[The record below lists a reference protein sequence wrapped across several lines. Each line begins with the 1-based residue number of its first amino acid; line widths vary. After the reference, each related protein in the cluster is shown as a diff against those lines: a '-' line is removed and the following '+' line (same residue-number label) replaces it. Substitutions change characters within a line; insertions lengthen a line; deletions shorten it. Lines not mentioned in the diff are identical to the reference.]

1 MSNEITVSTIVNA
14 PLERAWAA
22 WTQPEHIT
30 QWNFAS
36 DDWHCPSAE
45 NELRVGGTF
54 SSRMA
59 AKDGSAEFD
68 FQGTYTDVRHLER
81 IDSELGDGRKVVVN
95 FEAVSSDQ
103 TRVTETFE
111 AEGTHSLE
119 MQRDGWQAILES
131 FKRHAESAVG

>member
-14 PLERAWAA
+14 PLEHTWNA

-45 NELRVGGTF
+45 NDLRVGGTF

-59 AKDGSAEFD
+59 AKDGSAAFD
-68 FQGTYTDVRHLER
+68 FQGRHTDVRPLER
-81 IDSELGDGRKVVVN
+81 IASEMGDGRTFSVH
-95 FEAVSSDQ
+95 FEAISSNQ
-103 TRVTETFE
+103 TRVTETFQ
-111 AEGTHSLE
+111 AEDTHGLE

-131 FKRHAESAVG
+131 FKRHAESKPS